1 MPQVIPCPSCGRPN
15 GPKYT
20 RCMYCGTELPE
31 RDEPATADAAEGSDE
46 RSEQFASTM
55 DPKLLASLPP
65 KLRAQIQA
73 ETDPPREPPAP
84 AQFVSPA
91 PPPLGVDPALA
102 EEELEATITGEH
114 ASVGDLLSGEH
125 AAVISASGAY
135 AQVDEDDVQTDQYR
149 SVAVPGADSPLLRG
163 RGPFGPRDAAARVLL
178 VPDPGYRQ
186 NLPWLRVRLNNLM
199 GLDAYTAN
207 LYLQRE
213 FPVFLEA
220 FEEMSEAWALEDDL
234 IAGGMRVL
242 VLTREMVEGHRE
254 AFYADNAEVD
264 ATSVLFSAAGEA
276 PLQVERLDLEAALL
290 GEIKPLEQPDRPLVE
305 RTFWRN
311 KARESRS
318 FEDIQHP
325 FWLLELSAKE
335 PVLPIRIRQDRFD
348 FRCLGDQRRPSS
360 LLNLKNLPAFFA
372 YPGAEVPVDD
382 LFRRVPRVR
391 RQKVASE
398 EAVAGPPEEEVLFSE
413 YALIQTL
420 SRRAAR
426 GGEDQEG

>member
-311 KARESRS
+311 KARESLR
-318 FEDIQHP
+318 
-325 FWLLELSAKE
+325 
-335 PVLPIRIRQDRFD
+335 LP
-348 FRCLGDQRRPSS
+348 
-360 LLNLKNLPAFFA
+360 
-372 YPGAEVPVDD
+372 
-382 LFRRVPRVR
+382 
-391 RQKVASE
+391 
-398 EAVAGPPEEEVLFSE
+398 
-413 YALIQTL
+413 L
-420 SRRAAR
+420 SRRSTPAIILAQPQEPAGVLRLPGRR
-426 GGEDQEG
+426 GAGGRSVPPGSTRAPPEGGIRGSRRRPTRGRSAVQRVRADPDPLPPRSPWRGRPRRLNPR

>member
-1 MPQVIPCPSCGRPN
+1 M
-15 GPKYT
+15 
-20 RCMYCGTELPE
+20 
-31 RDEPATADAAEGSDE
+31 AD
-46 RSEQFASTM
+46 
-55 DPKLLASLPP
+55 
-65 KLRAQIQA
+65 
-73 ETDPPREPPAP
+73 
-84 AQFVSPA
+84 
-91 PPPLGVDPALA
+91 
-102 EEELEATITGEH
+102 EELEATVSGEH
-114 ASVGDLLSGEH
+114 ASAGAVLSGKH
-125 AAVISASGAY
+125 PAVISASGAY

-186 NLPWLRVRLNNLM
+186 NLPWLRARLNNLM

-207 LYLQRE
+207 LYLQRD

-220 FEEMSEAWALEDDL
+220 FEEMAAAWALEDDL

-242 VLTREMVEGHRE
+242 VLTREMIEGHRE
-254 AFYADNAEVD
+254 PFYADSAEVD
-264 ATSVLFSAAGEA
+264 ATSVLFSTAGEA

-290 GEIKPLEQPDRPLVE
+290 GEIKPLDQPDRPLVE

-360 LLNLKNLPAFFA
+360 LLNLKNLPGFFA
-372 YPGAEVPVDD
+372 YPGAELPLDE
-382 LFRRVPRVR
+382 LFRRVPRVH
-391 RQKVASE
+391 RQKVASKD
-398 EAVAGPPEEEVLFSE
+398 AVDGPPEEEVLFSE

-420 SRRAAR
+420 ARRAAR